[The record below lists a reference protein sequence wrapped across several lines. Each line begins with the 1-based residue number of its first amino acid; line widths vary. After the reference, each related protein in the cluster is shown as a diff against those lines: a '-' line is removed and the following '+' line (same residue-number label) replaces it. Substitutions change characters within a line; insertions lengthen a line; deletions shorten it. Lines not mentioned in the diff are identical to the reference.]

1 VALTT
6 KKTIVAV
13 DSLGNFYQIVPQKG
27 ATPNLAERGGSTFS
41 KPIRSGIAVSGDLLG
56 CVDDTNVLQIWD
68 AEALSR
74 VSEVKLS
81 SPASL
86 GPIAVGGH
94 LFVAAGDDELVC
106 VNPQGQ
112 EIWRHLLKGQNV
124 VGRPLIKGDS
134 VHFVMSSGLVRALR
148 LADGGELWTLD

>member
-1 VALTT
+1 M
-6 KKTIVAV
+6 
-13 DSLGNFYQIVPQKG
+13 
-27 ATPNLAERGGSTFS
+27 
-41 KPIRSGIAVSGDLLG
+41 SGDLLG
-56 CVDDTNVLQIWD
+56 CVDDTNVLHIWD

-74 VSEVKLS
+74 VNEIKLS

-112 EIWRHLLKGQNV
+112 EIWRHPLKGQNV
-124 VGRPLIKGDS
+124 VGRPLVKGDA

-148 LADGGELWTLD
+148 LADGAELWTLDTEKPLSGGPIDVDGKLVVIGDDGSLNVVKAVSAAN